1 MKVQL
6 VHSAIWLLI
15 GKASVFNNWF
25 GNSIFT
31 ERRRKN
37 TSLSKRLSLVVY
49 RLRRMHVE
57 MLSGLDII
65 NLFYYSGGIHIQ
77 KLLSYCV
84 YPLRISDETTTCGDS
99 CSGYKVQPNPVPVLS
114 LVTVGGRH

>member
-15 GKASVFNNWF
+15 GKASVFDNWF

-31 ERRRKN
+31 KRRRKN
-37 TSLSKRLSLVVY
+37 TSLSKHLSLVVY

-65 NLFYYSGGIHIQ
+65 NLFYHSGGIHIQ
-77 KLLSYCV
+77 KLLMK
-84 YPLRISDETTTCGDS
+84 LRHVVTAAVDT
-99 CSGYKVQPNPVPVLS
+99 KWQVQPNPVPVLS